1 MLLLRNER
9 AAFKWDPLISLMAHI
24 VEKVRYITLIS
35 STRRLNFQHVVQKIK
50 HNLIRKAQLKKELAR
65 ARIQEGASGAIPL
78 QSSEPQIE
86 PASIEPH
93 PDRQA
98 LMDAPADT
106 IDEPDKSIKPMR
118 RERRPRV
125 NPFNRETTQAQK
137 RKEEADERR
146 QIREQ
151 ADAERK
157 KKLEDRERMR
167 KAVAKARKPGSDGRR
182 RLGRESI
189 VLLERV
195 KKLMGHD

>member
-1 MLLLRNER
+1 
-9 AAFKWDPLISLMAHI
+9 MAHI
-24 VEKVRYITLIS
+24 VGKVRHIS
-35 STRRLNFQHVVQKIK
+35 LFSSPRRLNFQYVVQKIK

-65 ARIQEGASGAIPL
+65 ARILEGASGVIPV
-78 QSSEPQIE
+78 QSGEPQSEPQIE

-98 LMDAPADT
+98 LMDTPADT

-137 RKEEADERR
+137 RKEEANERR

-195 KKLMGHD
+195 KKLMGHED

>member
-1 MLLLRNER
+1 
-9 AAFKWDPLISLMAHI
+9 MAHI